1 VKLGLYGGTFDPV
14 HFGHLL
20 LAERCRE
27 ELELD
32 EVRFI
37 PAGDPPHKD
46 RADLTPGKARAE
58 MLEFATAGNPRLVVD
73 RRELNRPGRSYTV
86 ETLAEVQAEFPEAE
100 LYFLMGA
107 DSLADL
113 PQWREPVRITRLAR
127 IVAVNRGRRPA
138 GRAALVAAL
147 GEEIASR
154 VLFVTMP
161 AVDLS
166 STELR
171 CRAAAGK
178 SLRYA
183 MPPAVEAYI
192 RDTALYGGE
201 PTGRGGHAS
210 EPE

>member
-1 VKLGLYGGTFDPV
+1 MKLGLYGGTFDPV

-46 RADLTPGKARAE
+46 RDDLSSGIARAE

-73 RRELNRPGRSYTV
+73 RRELKRPGRSFTV
-86 ETLAEVQAEFPEAE
+86 ETLTEVRHEFPVAE

-113 PQWREPVRITRLAR
+113 PQWREPERISQLAR
-127 IVAVNRGRRPA
+127 IVAVNRGDRP
-138 GRAALVAAL
+138 LPDVATLNLTL
-147 GEEIASR
+147 GEAIASR
-154 VLFVTMP
+154 VTFVSMP
-161 AVDLS
+161 GIDLS

-171 CRAAAGK
+171 GRVAAGK
-178 SLRYA
+178 GLRYT

-192 RDTALYGGE
+192 RDRMLYQE
-201 PTGRGGHAS
+201 VRS
-210 EPE
+210 EK